1 MRPIGIAVAL
11 CLAGPV
17 SVLAAGADP
26 QSPTPA
32 ETRPAVV
39 VEEVKHDLVLGPE
52 VKFTQVNDR
61 DATLVGGY
69 AGILMDK
76 SLLVGA
82 AGYGL
87 ANGTHRF
94 RMAYGGGL
102 VEWYLFSRRAID
114 VSIRGLLGGG
124 TARVAHAWNASAA
137 DHAVNFGH
145 HGTRVWADGTR
156 GPLRAVVDVQ
166 FIGKDAL
173 NRANSEWAAAR
184 SLVGASL
191 SYVVTPGARV
201 TLEGKNLGDSRV
213 TDFFGFPLPGRSVVL
228 SVQAGSAAAPRETP

>member
-39 VEEVKHDLVLGPE
+39 VEEVKHELVFGPE
-52 VKFTQVNDR
+52 VRFTQVNDR

-82 AGYGL
+82 AVYGL

-102 VEWYLFSRRAID
+102 VEWYLFSGRAVD
-114 VSIRGLLGGG
+114 VSLRGLVGAGR
-124 TARVAHAWNASAA
+124 ARVAHRWSGLEAA
-137 DHAVNFGH
+137 DRVVAFGH
-145 HGTRVWADGTR
+145 SGAKVHGGGNTVAGIAPT
-156 GPLRAVVDVQ
+156 
-166 FIGKDAL
+166 AL
-173 NRANSEWAAAR
+173 VYE
-184 SLVGASL
+184 
-191 SYVVTPGARV
+191 
-201 TLEGKNLGDSRV
+201 
-213 TDFFGFPLPGRSVVL
+213 TDFVIGEPQLNIVWHAPRWISISAGVSYR
-228 SVQAGSAAAPRETP
+228 AIGSANGFEKDLRGAAGVVSIRFGGSR

>member
-26 QSPTPA
+26 QSPRPA
-32 ETRPAVV
+32 DTRPAVV

-76 SLLVGA
+76 SLLIGA
-82 AGYGL
+82 AAYGL

-102 VEWYLFSRRAID
+102 VEWYLFSGRAVD
-114 VSIRGLLGGG
+114 VSLRGLVGAGR
-124 TARVAHAWNASAA
+124 ARVAHSWSGFEAA
-137 DHAVNFGH
+137 DRVVAFGH
-145 HGTRVWADGTR
+145 SGTAPT
-156 GPLRAVVDVQ
+156 
-166 FIGKDAL
+166 
-173 NRANSEWAAAR
+173 
-184 SLVGASL
+184 SLV
-191 SYVVTPGARV
+191 Y
-201 TLEGKNLGDSRV
+201 E
-213 TDFFGFPLPGRSVVL
+213 TDFVIGEPQLNIVWHAPRWISISAGVSYR
-228 SVQAGSAAAPRETP
+228 AIGSANGFEKDLRGAAGVVSIRFGGSR